1 VVLAVVFAL
10 PALESSAF
18 IGFLFP
24 GEIAVLLGGVLAYQH
39 KAPLGWVVVAAIA
52 GAIVGDSVGYIVGR
66 QWGRTILNGTVGRF
80 IKDEHLNKAERYI
93 ATNGGKAVFFGRF
106 TAALRVLVP
115 GLAGMSGMHYPTFAA
130 YNVAGGTI
138 WAGGFVLAGYAAG
151 RGWREVERVAGRASL
166 LLLLGLLFFALVL
179 LGVRWMQRHADQTRA
194 FIARQFEREWIR
206 GLRDRYERQL
216 RFLTRRFSWDGALGL
231 ALTIEILF
239 IGAAGWVLG
248 ILVQDVVARD
258 DLVLVDAP
266 VTRFLVA
273 HREHWLTTVMQII
286 TTVGSVR
293 VLLPVALVAGVT
305 WWVRSRS
312 IRPLVV
318 LVGAYAGAAALSDV
332 VKALVD
338 RARPPF
344 AQMIGHFGG
353 SAFPSGHAA
362 QSMAVYGVLA
372 ALLAGSGPSWT
383 TKLVS
388 WSTALL
394 LTGVIGVSRIYLG
407 AHWFTDVLA
416 GWALGALW
424 LLALVTALRTRDRLR
439 GASGEGIIAV
449 RPTSRAS

>member
-39 KAPLGWVVVAAIA
+39 RAPLGWVMAAAIA
-52 GAIVGDSVGYIVGR
+52 GAILGDSVGYFVGR
-66 QWGRTILNGTVGRF
+66 EWGRTILNGTVGRF
-80 IKDEHLNKAERYI
+80 IKDEHLDKAERYI
-93 ATNGGKAVFFGRF
+93 GTNGGKAVFFGRF

-130 YNVAGGTI
+130 YNIAGGTI

-151 RGWREVERVAGRASL
+151 RGWREVEHIAGRASL
-166 LLLLGLLFFALVL
+166 LLLLALLFVGLVL
-179 LGVRWMQRHADQTRA
+179 FCVRWMQNHAEQTRS
-194 FIARQFEREWIR
+194 FIAQQFQREWIR
-206 GLRDRYERQL
+206 GLRDRYNRQL

-266 VTRFLVA
+266 VTRFLVD
-273 HREHWLTTVMQII
+273 HREHWLTTLMQII
-286 TTVGSVR
+286 TTLGSAR
-293 VLLPVALVAGVT
+293 VLVPLALIVGVT
-305 WWVRSRS
+305 WWLRSRS
-312 IRPLVV
+312 LRPLVV
-318 LVGAYAGAAALSDV
+318 LVGAYAGAAALSDA

-338 RARPPF
+338 RPRPPL
-344 AQMIGHFGG
+344 ATMIGQFGG

-362 QSMAVYGVLA
+362 QSIAVYGVLA

-383 TKLVS
+383 TKLVA
-388 WSTALL
+388 WSSALL
-394 LTGVIGVSRIYLG
+394 LAGIIGVSRVYLG
-407 AHWFTDVLA
+407 AHWLTDVLA
-416 GWALGALW
+416 GWALGSLW
-424 LLALVTALRTRDRLR
+424 LFALVTALRTRDRMR

-449 RPTSRAS
+449 RPTF